1 MQLAS
6 NEATKLGKFLTVGE
20 IGEILKLAQGVLRNE
35 TKSNSVCIDFLGDEL
50 LMTMAVLYHAG
61 EVAGVRKERA
71 KAKRT
76 KREQRESN

>member
-1 MQLAS
+1 MQLTS

-20 IGEILKLAQGVLRNE
+20 IGEILKLAQGILRNE

-61 EVAGVRKERA
+61 KIQGIREERA
-71 KAKRT
+71 RKR
-76 KREQRESN
+76 K